1 MSGGNNCAFSGRRSG
16 DRKSAAAAGEAPARV
31 ERGVAANVTDTAVPL
46 LIDARQRDVV
56 QYKAMN
62 SPFPG
67 MDPYLEAH
75 WLDVH
80 PRLIVA
86 ASDQL
91 QGQLGESL
99 IARIEERLIVE
110 DPASGD
116 SRRIG
121 PDVRVVEFGR
131 TVEYGASESTAQRA
145 GGIALT
151 EPIVLTAESEPIV
164 QRFLEIIDVSTGG
177 RVVTVIEFVSPANK
191 APGDGLEKYRQKQS
205 ECRGA
210 GVNLVEIDLTRS
222 GHRQLLAHRWHE
234 ARRHDSTY
242 QASVWRAAA
251 AYRIELYPIRLAAR
265 LPAMGIPLRPSDA
278 DAVLDLQSLVDAVY
292 ARSRYDRTS
301 NYRESPQPPL
311 EAEEA
316 TWADSLLKAAGRR

>member
-1 MSGGNNCAFSGRRSG
+1 LT
-16 DRKSAAAAGEAPARV
+16 AGKLGAKMIDM
-31 ERGVAANVTDTAVPL
+31 TDPTPTRPVNTL
-46 LIDARQRDVV
+46 FIDARQRDVV
-56 QYKAMN
+56 QYTAMN

-80 PRLIVA
+80 PRLIVG

-91 QGQLGESL
+91 QGQLGASL

-121 PDVRVVEFGR
+121 PDIRI
-131 TVEYGASESTAQRA
+131 VEYGASESTAQPA

-177 RVVTVIEFVSPANK
+177 RVVTVIEFLSPANK
-191 APGDGLEKYRQKQS
+191 VPGDGLDKYRQKQS

-210 GVNLVEIDLTRS
+210 GVNLVEIDLTRN
-222 GHRQLLAHRWHE
+222 GQRQLLAHRWHE

-242 QASVWRAAA
+242 QASIWRAAA
-251 AYRIELYPIRLAAR
+251 AYRVELYPIHLAAR
-265 LPAMGIPLRPSDA
+265 LPALRIPLRPSDA
-278 DAVLDLQSLVDAVY
+278 DAVLDLQSLVDTVY
-292 ARSRYDRTS
+292 ARSRYDRT
-301 NYRESPQPPL
+301 NDYRESPEPPL

-316 TWADSLLKAAGRR
+316 GWADSLLKTAGRR

>member
-1 MSGGNNCAFSGRRSG
+1 V
-16 DRKSAAAAGEAPARV
+16 D
-31 ERGVAANVTDTAVPL
+31 L
-46 LIDARQRDVV
+46 LIDARQRGVV
-56 QYKAMN
+56 KYMAMN

-91 QGQLGESL
+91 HGQLGESL
-99 IARIEERLIVE
+99 IARIEQRLIVE
-110 DPASGD
+110 DPASDG

-121 PDVRVVEFGR
+121 PDVRI
-131 TVEYGASESTAQRA
+131 VEYEASASTAQPA

-151 EPIVLTAESEPIV
+151 EPIVLTAESEPVV

-191 APGDGLEKYRQKQS
+191 VPGDGLEKYRQKQS

-210 GVNLVEIDLTRS
+210 RVNLVEIDLTRS
-222 GHRQLLAHRWHE
+222 GRRQLLAHRWQE

-242 QASVWRAAA
+242 QASIWRAAA
-251 AYRIELYPIRLAAR
+251 AYRVELYPIRLAAR
-265 LPAMGIPLRPSDA
+265 LPALGIPLRPSDT

-292 ARSRYDRTS
+292 SRSRYDRTS
-301 NYRESPQPPL
+301 DYRESPEPPL

-316 TWADSLLKAAGRR
+316 VWADSLLKFAGRR

>member
-1 MSGGNNCAFSGRRSG
+1 
-16 DRKSAAAAGEAPARV
+16 
-31 ERGVAANVTDTAVPL
+31 
-46 LIDARQRDVV
+46 
-56 QYKAMN
+56 MN

-67 MDPYLEAH
+67 MDPYLESH

-86 ASDQL
+86 SSDQL

-121 PDVRVVEFGR
+121 PDVRI
-131 TVEYGASESTAQRA
+131 VEYGASESTVQPT
-145 GGIALT
+145 GGIALA
-151 EPIVLTAESEPIV
+151 EPIVLTAESEPV
-164 QRFLEIIDVSTGG
+164 TQRFLEIIDVSTGG

-191 APGDGLEKYRQKQS
+191 MPGDGLEKYRQKQS
-205 ECRGA
+205 ECRAA

-242 QASVWRAAA
+242 QVSVWRAAA
-251 AYRIELYPIRLAAR
+251 AYRVELYPIRLAAR
-265 LPAMGIPLRPSDA
+265 LPALGIPLRPSDA

-301 NYRESPQPPL
+301 DYRESPEPPL

-316 TWADSLLKAAGRR
+316 VWADSLLKAAGRR

>member
-1 MSGGNNCAFSGRRSG
+1 
-16 DRKSAAAAGEAPARV
+16 
-31 ERGVAANVTDTAVPL
+31 
-46 LIDARQRDVV
+46 
-56 QYKAMN
+56 
-62 SPFPG
+62 

-80 PRLIVA
+80 PRLIVG

-91 QGQLGESL
+91 QEQLGESL

-110 DPASGD
+110 DPASGG

-121 PDVRVVEFGR
+121 PDVRI
-131 TVEYGASESTAQRA
+131 VEYGASESTAQPA

-151 EPIVLTAESEPIV
+151 EPIVLTAESEPVV

-177 RVVTVIEFVSPANK
+177 RVITVIEFVSPANK
-191 APGDGLEKYRQKQS
+191 VPGDGLEKYRQKQS

-234 ARRHDSTY
+234 ARRYDSTY
-242 QASVWRAAA
+242 QASIWRAAA
-251 AYRIELYPIRLAAR
+251 AYRVELYPIRLAAR
-265 LPAMGIPLRPSDA
+265 LPALRIPLRPSDA

-292 ARSRYDRTS
+292 AASRYDRTS
-301 NYRESPQPPL
+301 DYRESPQPPL

-316 TWADSLLKAAGRR
+316 VWADSLLKAAGRR